1 MLTVGNERGLSDLQ
15 TYKSFHYCITVVM
28 ISGNENDMIY
38 KVKLLGCA
46 VLHVFV
52 VVFEQAFSTVVS
64 VDKSDFK
71 CSFPAKDSPR
81 EFKEVLF
88 S

>member
-1 MLTVGNERGLSDLQ
+1 MN
-15 TYKSFHYCITVVM
+15 
-28 ISGNENDMIY
+28 SGNENDMIY

-52 VVFEQAFSTVVS
+52 TVFEQPFSTFGS
-64 VDKSDFK
+64 VDKSDFS
-71 CSFPAKDSPR
+71 CSFPAKHSPR
-81 EFKEVLF
+81 EFEEVLF

>member
-1 MLTVGNERGLSDLQ
+1 MN
-15 TYKSFHYCITVVM
+15 
-28 ISGNENDMIY
+28 SGNENDMIY

-52 VVFEQAFSTVVS
+52 IVFEQTFSTVDS
-64 VDKSDFK
+64 LDKSDFK
-71 CSFPAKDSPR
+71 CSFPAQHSPR
-81 EFKEVLF
+81 EFEEVLF

>member
-1 MLTVGNERGLSDLQ
+1 MN
-15 TYKSFHYCITVVM
+15 
-28 ISGNENDMIY
+28 SGNENDMIY

-52 VVFEQAFSTVVS
+52 LAFEQTFSAVHS
-64 VDKSDFK
+64 VDKSNFK
-71 CSFPAKDSPR
+71 YSFPAKRSLR
-81 EFKEVLF
+81 EFEELLL

>member
-1 MLTVGNERGLSDLQ
+1 MN
-15 TYKSFHYCITVVM
+15 
-28 ISGNENDMIY
+28 SGNENDMTY

-52 VVFEQAFSTVVS
+52 IAFKQTFSTVHS
-64 VDKSDFK
+64 VDKSNFK
-71 CSFPAKDSPR
+71 CSFPAKHSPK
-81 EFKEVLF
+81 EFEEVLL